1 VTTGPTGNE
10 RATKRYQ
17 VGGIVFTGIMVLI
30 VAFGIA
36 QVTDIFF
43 YVVLAALFVGVTAMY
58 LSFPGSGFFCIALAN
73 LLAVYTCLFV
83 FFVEVNF
90 QSGDRA
96 EIIIAYLLPIAA
108 FNVGTWLRHGEIRR
122 IVVNAR
128 LREVRHLTRP
138 FGWLAPVIAIGALTF
153 ILPGL
158 KLSHLALDIILIAT
172 MAAIAGIVLS
182 VAHDVAIFLIDVG
195 LMFEDFFRR
204 ISHLI
209 LPATGFLTFYSM
221 NIIVFACIYRIMDR
235 YSAAHHFK
243 IDGIVR
249 DIDFPESLYFSVV
262 TLSTV
267 GYGEIV
273 PISDV
278 ARVVAAVQIVLGV
291 MLLLFGF
298 YEIMSYARARDRSGG
313 GQTKPTETGGERR
326 SREPASRKKG

>member
-1 VTTGPTGNE
+1 VTSGPTQSDSTV
-10 RATKRYQ
+10 ARYQ
-17 VGGIVFTGIMVLI
+17 WGGIVFTGIMVAL
-30 VAFGIA
+30 VAFGLA
-36 QVTDIFF
+36 QVLDLFF
-43 YVVLAALFVGVTAMY
+43 WVILAALFVGVTAMY

-73 LLAVYTCLFV
+73 FLAVYTCLFD

-90 QSGDRA
+90 ESGDRI
-96 EIIIAYLLPIAA
+96 EIIVAYLLPIVA

-128 LREVRHLTRP
+128 LREVRHPSRP
-138 FGWLAPVIAIGALTF
+138 FRWLVPVFAIGAITF
-153 ILPGL
+153 IVPGFN
-158 KLSHLALDIILIAT
+158 LSRVAIDAVLIAS
-172 MAAIAGIVLS
+172 MAAIGGVVLL
-182 VAHDVAIFLIDVG
+182 VARDVAIFLIDVG

-204 ISHLI
+204 MSQLI

-235 YSAAHHFK
+235 YSAPHHFR
-243 IDGIVR
+243 IDGVAR
-249 DIDFPESLYFSVV
+249 DIDFPESLYFSVI

-273 PISDV
+273 PISEI

-298 YEIMSYARARDRSGG
+298 YEIMSYARGRQSPIPEHSPTAE
-313 GQTKPTETGGERR
+313 TKPEPHARR
-326 SREPASRKKG
+326 RAARK